1 MRTSAIGNSL
11 FARYRSARGA
21 SLLERGAQVVSNC
34 VANDSAQKERQGF
47 TLVELMATLAIIGLA
62 AGAVMLTL
70 PETTPDVADEAM
82 RLGARLTAAREEAV
96 MTNRAVAIEA
106 TATGYTAQVFDGA
119 GWQPL
124 NDGPFRPEAWQAG
137 TALNGD
143 AVRVAFDPTGV
154 AEPAA
159 IVLTRET
166 ATATVS
172 IDGAGEVRVR

>member
-1 MRTSAIGNSL
+1 M
-11 FARYRSARGA
+11 
-21 SLLERGAQVVSNC
+21 LERGAQVVSNG
-34 VANDSAQKERQGF
+34 VANDSAKRDGF

-70 PETTPDVADEAM
+70 PDTTPRVADEAA

-96 MTNRAVAIEA
+96 MTNRTVAIEA
-106 TATGYTAQVFDGA
+106 TATGYAARVFDGA
-119 GWQPL
+119 GWTPL
-124 NDGPFRPEAWQAG
+124 NDGPFRPEIWAPG
-137 TALNGD
+137 VTLSGD

-154 AEPAA
+154 AEPAS

-172 IDGAGEVRVR
+172 IDGAGEVRIR

>member
-1 MRTSAIGNSL
+1 MRTSVTGSSKRGL

-21 SLLERGAQVVSNC
+21 SLLERGAQVVSNR
-34 VANDSAQKERQGF
+34 VANDSAKKDGF

-70 PETTPDVADEAM
+70 PETTPDIGDEAA

-96 MTNRAVAIEA
+96 MTNRVVAIEA
-106 TATGYTAQVFDGA
+106 TTTGYTAQVFDG
-119 GWQPL
+119 GWKPL
-124 NDGPFRPEAWQAG
+124 NDGPFGPEAWQAG
-137 TALNGD
+137 TQLKGD

-154 AEPAA
+154 AEPAS
-159 IVLTRET
+159 IVLTREA

-172 IDGAGEVRVR
+172 IDGAGEVRIR

>member
-1 MRTSAIGNSL
+1 MRTSATGRNSV

-21 SLLERGAQVVSNC
+21 SLLERA
-34 VANDSAQKERQGF
+34 GF

-70 PETTPDVADEAM
+70 PDTTPRVGDEAA

-106 TATGYTAQVFDGA
+106 NARGYEARVFDGT
-119 GWQPL
+119 GWKPL
-124 NDGPFRPEAWQAG
+124 TDGPFGAETWAEG
-137 TALNGD
+137 TTLSGE

-154 AEPAA
+154 AEPAVITLNRDKA
-159 IVLTRET
+159 R
-166 ATATVS
+166 ATVAV
-172 IDGAGEVRVR
+172 DGAGEVRIQ

>member
-1 MRTSAIGNSL
+1 MRTSGIGSSGL
-11 FARYRSARGA
+11 RPRRYRSAREA
-21 SLLERGAQVVSNC
+21 SLLERG
-34 VANDSAQKERQGF
+34 GF

-70 PETTPDVADEAM
+70 PETTPDVADEAA

-106 TATGYTAQVFDGA
+106 TAAGYTAQVFDGA
-119 GWQPL
+119 GWTPL

-137 TALNGD
+137 TSLNGD

-159 IVLTRET
+159 IVLTRDK

-172 IDGAGEVRVR
+172 IDGAGEVRIR

>member
-1 MRTSAIGNSL
+1 MRTSATGES
-11 FARYRSARGA
+11 
-21 SLLERGAQVVSNC
+21 ER
-34 VANDSAQKERQGF
+34 EGF

-70 PETTPDVADEAM
+70 PETAPDVADEAA

-106 TATGYTAQVFDGA
+106 TATGYAAQVFDGS
-119 GWQPL
+119 GWKPL
-124 NDGPFRPEAWQAG
+124 HDGPFRPEVWQSG

-159 IVLTRET
+159 IVLTREK
-166 ATATVS
+166 ATAVVS
-172 IDGAGEVRVR
+172 IDSAGEVRIR